1 MLVNGDKLVVKKRIM
16 GILDVGDIAEVINV
30 NNEGMVYFAFGE
42 NFSHKGLMNASEC
55 EEHFEK
61 IEMNFGEPAIREE
74 RINALLDEAEF
85 EINVLFDKCIVVSCE
100 LQSGFVITE
109 YYDFLVPEDY
119 DEDLGFDIC
128 FSKIKEKLWEFEK
141 YRVMDEVFE
150 ESLIYEEEED
160 ELDEYLEN
168 EFFNSDSDCDCDKCN
183 DFNCMHHPSNS

>member
-30 NNEGMVYFAFGE
+30 NDDGMVYFAFGE
-42 NFSHKGLMNASEC
+42 DFSCKGLMSAAEC

-61 IEMNFGEPAIREE
+61 IEMNFEEPVIREE
-74 RINALLDEAEF
+74 RINTLLDEAEF

-100 LQSGFVITE
+100 LPSGFVITE
-109 YYDFLVPEDY
+109 SYDFLVPEDY

-128 FSKIKEKLWEFEK
+128 FGKIREKLWEFEK

-150 ESLIYEEEED
+150 ESLIYEEED
-160 ELDEYLEN
+160 ELDECLEN
-168 EFFNSDSDCDCDKCN
+168 EFFNSDSDCNKCN